1 MKRTSLL
8 LILCLFSAF
17 LSGISLKEVYD
28 AAAAQDGYDK
38 YLDLETGVT
47 YEGGLFIGNVFN
59 RFTNQYEGDLG
70 ENVMIKGNGAILDL
84 QGQQITISF
93 TDKRLDIEECI
104 IINGNIRFRG
114 VNSEDYVLTP
124 AGSVKQVTFYK
135 PHDYA
140 VRAQAA
146 GEGIV
151 LENNITVDVQAT
163 GDDYVAI
170 SGFPLEWLP
179 TGISFALDLVEQIPE
194 MDNNFSY
201 FSNEVTNADSVWHF
215 TML

>member
-1 MKRTSLL
+1 MKQKLMLL
-8 LILCLFSAF
+8 LILFTSILSAV
-17 LSGISLKEVYD
+17 SLKEVYD
-28 AAAAQDGYDK
+28 AATPSEGYEK
-38 YLDLETGVT
+38 YLELETGVT

-59 RFTNQYEGDLG
+59 RFTNEYEGDLG

-93 TDKRLDIEECI
+93 TDKRLDIEDCV
-104 IINGNIRFRG
+104 IINGNIRYRG

-124 AGSVKQVTFYK
+124 VGSVKQVTFYK

-179 TGISFALDLVEQIPE
+179 TGISFALDLVEQTPE
-194 MDNNFSY
+194 MNNNFSY
-201 FSNEVTNADSVWHF
+201 FSNEATNADSVWHF
-215 TML
+215 TKL